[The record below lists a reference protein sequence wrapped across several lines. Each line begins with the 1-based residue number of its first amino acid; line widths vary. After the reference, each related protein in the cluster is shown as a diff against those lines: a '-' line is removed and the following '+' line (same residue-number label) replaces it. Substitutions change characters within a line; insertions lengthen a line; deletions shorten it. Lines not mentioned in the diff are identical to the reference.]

1 MKKDKSKDK
10 LTVEEKS
17 SLDWEED
24 DEEDEEDREFDRFL
38 EEHEELIAK
47 ITTLNPVITKD
58 DEWYYE
64 DCWDEDYKQFCLEK
78 KAEKVI

>member
-17 SLDWEED
+17 SLEWEED
-24 DEEDEEDREFDRFL
+24 DEEDEEDREFQQFL
-38 EEHEELIAK
+38 KEHKELIDK
-47 ITTLNPVITKD
+47 ITIRNPVITKD

-78 KAEKVI
+78 QGGKAI